1 MTEDYKENTEWRSK
15 PISPKQME
23 YLHVLMCDMFKT
35 LNRGQASDLIRSL
48 SQSNGQSL
56 DNFRNA
62 RFSGDE
68 LEKGR

>member
-1 MTEDYKENTEWRSK
+1 MAEDQEKEWHSK
-15 PISPKQME
+15 PISEKQMQ

-35 LNRGQASDLIRSL
+35 LDRGQASDLIQSL
-48 SQSNGQSL
+48 RQSNGKSL

-62 RFSGDE
+62 RFSSDE

>member
-1 MTEDYKENTEWRSK
+1 MAKDQEKEWRSK
-15 PISPKQME
+15 PISEKQMQ

-35 LNRGQASDLIRSL
+35 LNKGQASDLIQSL
-48 SQSNGQSL
+48 SQSNGKSL

-62 RFSGDE
+62 RFSSDE